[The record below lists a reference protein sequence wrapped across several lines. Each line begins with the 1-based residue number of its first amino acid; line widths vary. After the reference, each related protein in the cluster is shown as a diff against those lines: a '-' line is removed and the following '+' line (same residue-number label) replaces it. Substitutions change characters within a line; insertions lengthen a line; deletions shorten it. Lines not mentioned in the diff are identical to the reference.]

1 MPYLRF
7 ALMILTST
15 IVMLVLMY
23 LNTYSSAH
31 VFYSETRVY
40 MAILMGGVM
49 AIVMML
55 WMWGMYPNRTANFA
69 ILAGAVV
76 VSGVA
81 LWLVR
86 SQVTVSGPSYMRA
99 MIPHHS
105 IAIMTSERAGIE
117 DARVA
122 RLADEIAS
130 AQRKEIAEMRYL
142 VAETAAGRTVADAFQ
157 DDPARVGTMED
168 ARANVQLSS
177 LDPAPVSREDAAK
190 VISGTGCQF
199 RRAPEADP
207 ILWSDGA
214 GQAVTQV
221 SGVLLPLEGEDGTW
235 ESQGLSIS
243 VTSRDDPDFRSD
255 ATLTF
260 AFDPGP
266 SSGYRGWWSC
276 DG

>member
-7 ALMILTST
+7 ALMIFTST
-15 IVMLVLMY
+15 VVMLVLMY
-23 LNTYSSAH
+23 LNTYSTAH

-55 WMWGMYPNRTANFA
+55 WMWRMYPNRTANFA

-76 VSGVA
+76 VSASA

-86 SQVTVSGPSYMRA
+86 SQVTVSGTSYMRA

-122 RLADEIAS
+122 RLADEIAA

-142 VAETAAGRTVADAFQ
+142 VAETAAGRTVADGYR

-168 ARANVQLSS
+168 ALRNVQRSP
-177 LDPAPVSREDAAK
+177 LDPSPVSSEDAAK
-190 VISGTGCQF
+190 VISGPGCQF

-207 ILWSDGA
+207 ILWTDGA
-214 GQAVTQV
+214 GQAVTKV
-221 SGVLLPLEGEDGTW
+221 SGVLLGLDGGDGNW
-235 ESQGLSIS
+235 ETDGLSIS
-243 VTSRDDPDFRSD
+243 VTSRDDPNFRSD
-255 ATLTF
+255 ATLSF
-260 AFDPGP
+260 AFEPGP